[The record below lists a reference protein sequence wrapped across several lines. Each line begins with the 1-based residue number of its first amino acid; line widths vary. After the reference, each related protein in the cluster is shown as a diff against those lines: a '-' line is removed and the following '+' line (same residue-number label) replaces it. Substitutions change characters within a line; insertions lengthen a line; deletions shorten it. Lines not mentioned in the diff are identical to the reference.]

1 MDKEILIDVK
11 NSAGA
16 IIFGNNTD
24 SCKAQDI
31 NTVNLKDAAV
41 FNVLSDY
48 SLLCHLNRNDGV
60 KFDRKK
66 LNIYWTFKKKQYIY
80 LMMVHFF
87 VTEKRLTMKI

>member
-16 IIFGNNTD
+16 IIFGNNTV

-31 NTVNLKDAAV
+31 NTVNLKDEAV

-66 LNIYWTFKKKQYIY
+66 LNVYWTFKKTIY
-80 LMMVHFF
+80 LPDDDTFF
-87 VTEKRLTMKI
+87 CY

>member
-66 LNIYWTFKKKQYIY
+66 LNIYWTLKKTIY
-80 LMMVHFF
+80 LPDMIHFF